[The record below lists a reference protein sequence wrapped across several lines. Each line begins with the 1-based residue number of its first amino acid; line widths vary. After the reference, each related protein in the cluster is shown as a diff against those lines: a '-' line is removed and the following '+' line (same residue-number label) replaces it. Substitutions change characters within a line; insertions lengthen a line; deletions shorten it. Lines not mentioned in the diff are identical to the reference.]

1 MVTFTE
7 ETSMENF
14 IFCAV
19 HTHPNMAMRRFNSK
33 TLATSKYIDKK
44 TQATDSAQLL
54 IFDVPKLVVSTT
66 NQK

>member
-44 TQATDSAQLL
+44 TQATGSA
-54 IFDVPKLVVSTT
+54 
-66 NQK
+66 